1 MKKLLSLAAAFLLC
15 AGVQAQ
21 IVSSRS
27 VSIKSAQKQPSET
40 QWFLRGGL
48 NVMKMT
54 GDGAEDTGSKL
65 GPEAIRE
72 CRYVLGN
79 GVRTRFPRLE
89 GRRKRKRLRI
99 QPKLN
104 GPQRT
109 GFSVYFRI

>member
-54 GDGAEDTGSKL
+54 GDGAEDTGR
-65 GPEAIRE
+65 AA
-72 CRYVLGN
+72 N
-79 GVRTRFPRLE
+79 
-89 GRRKRKRLRI
+89 
-99 QPKLN
+99 
-104 GPQRT
+104 
-109 GFSVYFRI
+109 SVTTLFTVSRSH

>member
-40 QWFLRGGL
+40 QWVLRGGL

-54 GDGAEDTGSKL
+54 GDGA
-65 GPEAIRE
+65 IRE
-72 CRYVLGN
+72 YRYVLGN